1 MFKQFSKCPF
11 PKILSRDDRVSHLKA
26 FSSYSKQGQLAN
38 DASSSVLFI
47 FSIFSSF
54 LACLYMFYRVLVHQ
68 QVNSVGRFRY
78 LLCFNESVTDGQ
90 TDGPT
95 DRPSYRD
102 ARSHLKRAI
111 PGQRSVR
118 AFQNLICIL
127 RLVLLPSNPYS
138 YIPEGPRKKC
148 FDFDTFGN
156 SII

>member
-11 PKILSRDDRVSHLKA
+11 PKILSRDNRVSHLKA

-68 QVNSVGRFRY
+68 QVNFAGRFQY
-78 LLCFNESVTDGQ
+78 LLCFNESVTDGRTDQ
-90 TDGPT
+90 RTDRRTDGRT

-102 ARSHLKRAI
+102 AWSHLKM
-111 PGQRSVR
+111 STLVT
-118 AFQNLICIL
+118 FQELMA
-127 RLVLLPSNPYS
+127 
-138 YIPEGPRKKC
+138 PEK
-148 FDFDTFGN
+148 FLQ
-156 SII
+156 